1 MFEAA
6 YGRRF
11 MVNLSTSLKGRLAA
25 AALSLAGLLAAQAG
39 HAAAPTV
46 SLAVLPFANT
56 SGDAGQDAFADGVAD
71 EIGASFA
78 QIPEL
83 RVGAR
88 TSASRVKGQT
98 DTRAIGMALGRLFLL
113 QGSVKKTN
121 GNIRI
126 EARLVRAADGM
137 QLWSQTYD
145 GALSGFFDMEED
157 MASHVAG
164 ALNVSAGTLSGE
176 KLTRDRTANMD
187 AFEKYLRAKPLIRAR
202 GQKPFADAAVLLEQS
217 VAADPNFAPAV
228 AMLAFDY
235 DLTPLYSPSLRSGNV
250 ADARKLV
257 DTVIPKAQE
266 LARHATQLSPRRS
279 DAYVASAYANLV
291 QGKLMQADT
300 LFRQALALD
309 PQNTDGM
316 HGYSQLLAAMGEVKE
331 SIRMRESLQALEPFV
346 VNYVADTAEII
357 WLDTDNPKA
366 NETAIRML
374 NDFRPNRTM
383 ELAQVQAA
391 LGHFMEAATV
401 LREMNPNNYAP
412 GVLEAAAKLLE
423 SAPAK
428 AADPASLPRLN
439 ILGWVYLYVGAP
451 DRVMEYYENNLAA
464 GYFQPISTTWFWH
477 PTYTP
482 VRKSERFKEFARH
495 IGLVDVWQ
503 RVGWP
508 DQCEGNDF
516 DDRFTCQ

>member
-1 MFEAA
+1 
-6 YGRRF
+6 
-11 MVNLSTSLKGRLAA
+11 MVKLSASLKAWLAA
-25 AALSLAGLLAAQAG
+25 GLGLAGILAVQNS

-46 SLAVLPFANT
+46 SLAVLPFANA
-56 SGDAGQDAFADGVAD
+56 SGDAGQDALVDGITD
-71 EIGASFA
+71 EIGATLA
-78 QIPEL
+78 QVPEL
-83 RVGAR
+83 RVGSR
-88 TSASRVKGQT
+88 TSAFRLKGET
-98 DTRAIGMALGRLFLL
+98 DSKAIGAKLGRLYLL
-113 QGSVKKTN
+113 EGAVKKTG
-121 GNIRI
+121 GNIHI
-126 EARLVRAADGM
+126 DAKLVRAADGM
-137 QLWSQTYD
+137 QLWSQSYD
-145 GALSGFFDMEED
+145 GALSTFFDMEESI
-157 MASHVAG
+157 ATGIAG
-164 ALNVSAGTLSGE
+164 ALNVSPGSLSGE

-202 GQKPFADAAVLLEQS
+202 GQKPFADAAVLLEQA

-228 AMLAFDY
+228 AMLAYDY
-235 DLTPLYSPSLRSGNV
+235 DLTPLYSASLRAGNV
-250 ADARKLV
+250 AEARKLV
-257 DTVIPKAQE
+257 DTVIPKAEE
-266 LARHATQLSPRRS
+266 LGHKATLLSPRRS
-279 DAYVASAYANLV
+279 DAYVAYAYADLV

-331 SIRMRESLQALEPFV
+331 AIRMRESLQVLEPFV

-366 NETAIRML
+366 NDTAIRML

-383 ELAQVQAA
+383 ELAQVQAS
-391 LGHFMEAATV
+391 LGQFKQAAAT
-401 LREMNPNNYAP
+401 LREMNPNTYAP

-451 DRVMEYYENNLAA
+451 ERVMEYYENNLAA
-464 GYFQPISTTWFWH
+464 GYFQPISSTWFWH
-477 PTYTP
+477 PTYAP
-482 VRKSERFKEFARH
+482 LRKSERFKEFARH
-495 IGLVDVWQ
+495 IGLVDVWK

-516 DDRFTCQ
+516 DDKFTCQ